1 MYMYQNEYL
10 RVLLVTISTTND
22 YENIIQNLYTQY
34 LYAIS
39 KVKYI
44 IKCYQDSGCALTT
57 TSIQFIHLLSRL
69 SVRML

>member
-1 MYMYQNEYL
+1 MYMYPNEYL

-44 IKCYQDSGCALTT
+44 IKSQLFHIEVHTMQKNSECFKLIVG
-57 TSIQFIHLLSRL
+57 
-69 SVRML
+69 